1 MATDPLNT
9 PARLFADNEVIDL
22 CNSISDI
29 HRALRSIAQFFG
41 DLEDPPGLGTEA
53 SKNAFILW
61 GLKTVAER
69 FLADQK
75 AKLNRILEIY
85 ESATT
90 RLVEKTAID

>member
-1 MATDPLNT
+1 MPN
-9 PARLFADNEVIDL
+9 PPEQLFADGEVIEL
-22 CNSISDI
+22 CQSIINI

-41 DLEDPPGLGTEA
+41 DLEDPPGSGTEA

-69 FLADQK
+69 FLADQN

-85 ESATT
+85 ESETA
-90 RLVEKTAID
+90 RLVEKAAID